1 MDKTHQKSVSGWINL
16 YKPAGISSAKAVAIV
31 KKFFKGNK
39 IGHTGTLDLEAEG
52 VLPIAIGQATK
63 LVRVLMD
70 AKKTYIFTVQFG
82 TKTDT
87 ADKSGKIIDTSNY
100 IPSKDECRTI
110 CSKFI
115 GQIQQIPPKYSAIK
129 INGQRSYKL
138 ALKSIAA
145 NIPPRIITIYQL
157 KLLKYDANTA
167 SATYEVE
174 CSKGTYIRSLAE
186 DISFSLKSL
195 GFVIELRRTKVGI
208 FTEQNSVNALNYMN
222 MDCDDADL
230 QTQFKLLKMEDV
242 LDDIPVLDINEHEK
256 QKVIFGQILEISDDD
271 AKHLGSFD
279 LIWVRH
285 NHQIVAIGHIS
296 DNQFHVAR
304 VFI

>member
-1 MDKTHQKSVSGWINL
+1 MDENQKRLVNGWINI
-16 YKPAGISSAKAVAIV
+16 YKPVGISSAKAVAIV
-31 KKFFKGNK
+31 KRIFKGNK

-70 AKKTYIFTVQFG
+70 AKKTYIFTVKFG
-82 TKTDT
+82 AKTDT
-87 ADKSGKIIDTSNY
+87 ADKSGKIVDTSNY
-100 IPSKDECRTI
+100 IPNEDECGDI
-110 CSKFI
+110 CNQFI
-115 GQIQQIPPKYSAIK
+115 GRIQQTPPKYSAIK

-138 ALKSIAA
+138 ALKSIAV
-145 NIPPRIITIYQL
+145 NIPPRRITIYTL
-157 KLLKYDANTA
+157 KLLKYNADTC

-195 GFVIELRRTKVGI
+195 GFVIELRRTKVGT
-208 FTEQNSVNALNYMN
+208 FTEEDSVDVLDYMN
-222 MDCDDADL
+222 VDCNDANL
-230 QTQFKLLKMEDV
+230 QMQFKLLKMEDV

-256 QKVIFGQILEISDDD
+256 QKVIFGQIMEVSENN
-271 AKHLGSFD
+271 AKRLQLSD

-285 NHQIVAIGHIS
+285 NGKIVAIGHVS
-296 DNQFHVAR
+296 DNQFRVAR
-304 VFI
+304 VFV